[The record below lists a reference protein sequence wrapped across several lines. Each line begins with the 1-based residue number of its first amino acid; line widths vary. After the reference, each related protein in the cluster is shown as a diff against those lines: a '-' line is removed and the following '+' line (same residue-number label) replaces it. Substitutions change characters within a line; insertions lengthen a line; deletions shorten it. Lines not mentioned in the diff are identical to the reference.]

1 MKKFETKI
9 IKLTLPAANATI
21 DSSSIKLP
29 DGKVIGIGVV
39 DYGNS
44 TGELINLSI
53 LNNGNEVVSPSDLSF
68 SKQQP
73 GGGFLNSLRPVDFD
87 GGYEYNVRLSAYTAA
102 RATDVTVQVLFAI
115 VPKNEFNQI
124 C

>member
-9 IKLTLPAANATI
+9 IKVTLPAANSTV
-21 DSSSIKLP
+21 DSTSIKLP
-29 DGKVIGIGVV
+29 DGKVIGIAQVNT
-39 DYGNS
+39 GNT

-53 LNNGNEVVSPSDLSF
+53 LNNGNEVLSPSDLSF

-73 GGGFLNSLRPVDFD
+73 GAGFLNSLRPVDFS
-87 GGYEYNVRLSAYTAA
+87 GGYEYNIRLTAYTPS
-102 RATDVTVQVLFAI
+102 RANDITVQVLFAVI
-115 VPKNEFNQI
+115 SNQEFSN

>member
-9 IKLTLPAANATI
+9 IKVTLPAANGTI
-21 DSSSIKLP
+21 DSSSIKMP

-39 DYGNS
+39 VSGNS
-44 TGELINLSI
+44 TQELINLSI
-53 LNNGNEVVSPSDLSF
+53 LNNGNEVLSPSDLSF

-87 GGYEYNVRLSAYTAA
+87 GGYEYTVRLSAYTAA
-102 RATDVTVQVLFAI
+102 RPTDVTVQVLFAV
-115 VPKNEFNQI
+115 VPKNDFTKN